1 MSDHLR
7 LERWLDD
14 NHAKG
19 ESLTPGKE
27 VIVYQ
32 IPLAKEFK
40 TRVIAVLDRFRA
52 DLGCSLTLRGRAR
65 MERQRRALSDSSG
78 QEMDKLH
85 HIYVKVIGT
94 GGSQEQRV
102 QKIRRAEATI
112 DAFFTT
118 MLHTKDAD
126 KIYMFPPADTQPPP
140 TETTSTTRRWLPQLT
155 DSGDITGFEAPVA
168 QSPGAPVTGLSHVTP
183 PAHGQEE
190 AETLRD
196 SGFSPPT
203 ESLVAEVAAM
213 SQQERLQR
221 AEAARGCLVKTWRDK
236 FKIDGRG
243 RDFRGIISGDCM
255 ADIPDLLQ
263 AGCVTQIAQK
273 PNVFTN
279 VFTFL
284 DYEWKPLQ

>member
-140 TETTSTTRRWLPQLT
+140 TETTSTTRRWLAQLT

-284 DYEWKPLQ
+284 D